1 MMLHQT
7 LNDAHRFKK
16 RERTQN
22 WAYEE
27 KKFLLEL
34 CRKDMHII
42 ENKRLDSALTSLKNR
57 AWKII
62 HQQFAM
68 TFGTDR
74 NCNRLKEQWRRMK
87 GEWVAVSRLEE
98 HLRTLEFLFFSLHT
112 GRDAGLSTPDRSVR
126 SRGGR
131 QKAAWF
137 VFLRNLGLY
146 AGGKEGVQKRTDGR
160 R

>member
-1 MMLHQT
+1 MALDIYT
-7 LNDAHRFKK
+7 SKYKK

-57 AWKII
+57 AWKLI
-62 HQQFAM
+62 HQQFAQ
-68 TFGTDR
+68 TFGTER

-87 GEWVAVSRLEE
+87 GNSR
-98 HLRTLEFLFFSLHT
+98 
-112 GRDAGLSTPDRSVR
+112 
-126 SRGGR
+126 
-131 QKAAWF
+131 
-137 VFLRNLGLY
+137 
-146 AGGKEGVQKRTDGR
+146 
-160 R
+160 

>member
-1 MMLHQT
+1 MLHQN

-87 GEWVAVSRLEE
+87 GMLKLKILVVHYFTKKIKLEE
-98 HLRTLEFLFFSLHT
+98 LKFTKVKS
-112 GRDAGLSTPDRSVR
+112 
-126 SRGGR
+126 
-131 QKAAWF
+131 W
-137 VFLRNLGLY
+137 
-146 AGGKEGVQKRTDGR
+146 
-160 R
+160 